1 MIKHGVII
9 LSIFILMCVTCD
21 SGESS
26 KTSISGTQEFTLL
39 SLDGESIT
47 LSHLKGNVVLIDFWA
62 TWCPPCR
69 NSIPH
74 FISLYEK
81 YKDRGLIILGISAED
96 QQTLVNFRNSLQIT
110 YPILL
115 GNKDVAQA
123 YDVQAIPKTVFIDKK
138 GKIRKT
144 QVGFAPE
151 LVTVFDAFIDSLLS
165 E

>member
-1 MIKHGVII
+1 MLKHGILI
-9 LSIFILMCVTCD
+9 LSIISLMCVTCNS
-21 SGESS
+21 SGSS
-26 KTSISGTQEFTLL
+26 KTSMNAQDFTLT

-47 LSHLKGNVVLIDFWA
+47 LSALKGNVVLIDFWA

-74 FISLYEK
+74 FSSLYEK
-81 YKDRGLIILGISAED
+81 YKDQGFIVLGISTED
-96 QQTLVNFRNSLQIT
+96 QQTLINFRNSNYIS

-123 YDVQAIPKTVFIDKK
+123 YDVQAIPKTIFIDKK
-138 GKIRKT
+138 GQIRKI

-151 LVTVFDAFIDSLLS
+151 LITAFDTFIDSLLC

>member
-1 MIKHGVII
+1 MIKHGVLI
-9 LSIFILMCVTCD
+9 LGLVSLMCVTCD
-21 SGESS
+21 SAGSS
-26 KTSISGTQEFTLL
+26 KTSMSGAQDFTLT
-39 SLDGESIT
+39 SLDGENIT
-47 LSHLKGNVVLIDFWA
+47 LSLLKGNVVVIDFWA

-81 YKDRGLIILGISAED
+81 YKDRGFIVLGISIEE
-96 QQTLVNFRNSLQIT
+96 QQTLINFRNSNQIS

-123 YDVQAIPKTVFIDKK
+123 YDVQAIPKTIFIDKK
-138 GKIRKT
+138 GKIRKI
-144 QVGFAPE
+144 QLGFAPE
-151 LVTVFDAFIDSLLS
+151 LAAVFDALIDSLLN